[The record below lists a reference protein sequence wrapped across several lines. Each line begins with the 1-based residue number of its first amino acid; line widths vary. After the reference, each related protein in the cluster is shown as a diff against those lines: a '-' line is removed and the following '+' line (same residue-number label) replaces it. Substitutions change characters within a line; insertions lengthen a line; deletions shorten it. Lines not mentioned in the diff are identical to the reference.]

1 MANIGRRGAQ
11 LCARLGNVFV
21 WIYHVAL
28 WPLLRAT
35 RRLVASASPSGWHT
49 KEPRVMAA
57 RATRT
62 TKTLPQLFEVRRNPG
77 DLSSLLVFFFGSCR
91 SEFRIVTSPLG
102 ASRKG
107 HLAILAVPHHG
118 VFRHQTTQKILPQQ
132 LTHALGVVILR
143 LGSFPSPE
151 GPCGKWG

>member
-77 DLSSLLVFFFGSCR
+77 DFSSLLVFFFRVLSQR
-91 SEFRIVTSPLG
+91 
-102 ASRKG
+102 
-107 HLAILAVPHHG
+107 VPHCDEPTGSIAQRAPCHPG
-118 VFRHQTTQKILPQQ
+118 SAAPRCFPTPNHAEDIATAANTCPRRRHFEARIISQ
-132 LTHALGVVILR
+132 
-143 LGSFPSPE
+143 S
-151 GPCGKWG
+151 